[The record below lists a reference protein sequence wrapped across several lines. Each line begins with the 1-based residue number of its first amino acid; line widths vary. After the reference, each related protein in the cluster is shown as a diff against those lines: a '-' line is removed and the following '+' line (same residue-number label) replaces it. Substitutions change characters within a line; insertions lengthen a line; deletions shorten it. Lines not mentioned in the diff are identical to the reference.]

1 MIYQIPRLAPAD
13 HAVLKLLHDQR
24 SQLRYLVSQNPSRWT
39 GFLRRTAFARAIQ
52 GSNSIEGYTA
62 SVDQAVAIVD
72 DEKPGTLDEETVRAL
87 VGYRNALTYIVQIH
101 ADPHFELSP
110 QFIRSLHFMMMSYDL
125 EKMPGQWRPSSIF
138 VVHEPSGET
147 VYEGPDAGLVS
158 DLIDELVEQL
168 AGAEGTDSYV
178 LAAMAHLNLTMIH
191 PFRDGNGRMA
201 RALQTLVLSRNDILS
216 PTFSSI
222 EEWLGR
228 NTQAYYEILAKVG
241 RGKWSPDSD
250 ALPWVRFCLRAHYQQ
265 AATLA
270 ARNREIAEVWD
281 KVSLLLQRHSLPER
295 AETAL
300 MDAAFGY
307 RVTNNRYR
315 SANQVSE
322 VVAGRDLKRLTE
334 AGLLV
339 AHGEKRGR
347 YYLASTTLR
356 QLRSASPRT
365 GQAPDPYEL
374 VRTTHQP
381 PLPGPD

>member
-1 MIYQIPRLAPAD
+1 MIHQIPRLAPAD
-13 HAVLKLLHDQR
+13 QAVLKLLHDQR
-24 SQLRYLVSQNPSRWT
+24 AQLRYLVSQNPSRWT

-72 DEKPGTLDEETVRAL
+72 DEKPGTLDGETVRAL

-101 ADPHFELSP
+101 ADPHFELSA
-110 QFIRSLHFMMMSYDL
+110 QFIKSLHFMMMSYDL
-125 EKMPGQWRPSSIF
+125 DKMPGQWRPSSIF
-138 VVHEPSGET
+138 VVHEPSGDT
-147 VYEGPDAGLVS
+147 VYEGPDADLVPS
-158 DLIDELVEQL
+158 LVDELVEQL

-228 NTQAYYEILAKVG
+228 NTQAYYQVLEKVG
-241 RGKWSPDSD
+241 SGRWTPQND

-265 AATLA
+265 AETLA
-270 ARNREIAEVWD
+270 VRNREVADVWD
-281 KVSLLLQRHSLPER
+281 NVSRIVASRRLPER
-295 AETAL
+295 VEAAL

-307 RVTNNRYR
+307 RVTNGRYR
-315 SANQVSE
+315 TVNQISE
-322 VVAGRDLKRLTE
+322 AVASRDLQRLTA

-339 AHGEKRGR
+339 SRGEKRGR
-347 YYLASTTLR
+347 YYLASPDLRTLR
-356 QLRSASPRT
+356 AASRQPR
-365 GQAPDPYEL
+365 GAADPYEL
-374 VRTTHQP
+374 VRAAR
-381 PLPGPD
+381 

>member
-1 MIYQIPRLAPAD
+1 MIYRIPHLEPAD

-24 SQLRYLVSQNPSRWT
+24 LQLRYLVSQNPSRWT

-62 SVDQAVAIVD
+62 TVDQAVAIVD
-72 DEKPGTLDEETVRAL
+72 DEKPETLDEETVRAL

-110 QFIRSLHFMMMSYDL
+110 QFIKSLHFMMMSYDL

-147 VYEGPDAGLVS
+147 VYGGPDAGLVP
-158 DLIDELVEQL
+158 DLIDALIEQL

-178 LAAMAHLNLTMIH
+178 LASLAHLNLTMIH

-228 NTQAYYEILAKVG
+228 NTQAYYEILANVG

-281 KVSLLLQRHSLPER
+281 KVSLILQRHSLPER

-307 RVTNNRYR
+307 RVTNKRYR
-315 SANQVSE
+315 SANQVSD
-322 VVAGRDLKRLTE
+322 VVASRDLKRLTE

-347 YYLASTTLR
+347 YYLASTALR
-356 QLRSASPRT
+356 EVRSAFRRP

-374 VRTTHQP
+374 VRTGQP
-381 PLPGPD
+381 APLPRQD

>member
-1 MIYQIPRLAPAD
+1 
-13 HAVLKLLHDQR
+13 
-24 SQLRYLVSQNPSRWT
+24 
-39 GFLRRTAFARAIQ
+39 
-52 GSNSIEGYTA
+52 
-62 SVDQAVAIVD
+62 
-72 DEKPGTLDEETVRAL
+72 
-87 VGYRNALTYIVQIH
+87 
-101 ADPHFELSP
+101 
-110 QFIRSLHFMMMSYDL
+110 MMMSYDL
-125 EKMPGQWRPSSIF
+125 AKMPGQWRPSSIF
-138 VVHEPSGET
+138 VVHEPTGET
-147 VYEGPDAGLVS
+147 VYEGPDAGLVP

-222 EEWLGR
+222 EEWLGK
-228 NTQAYYEILAKVG
+228 NTQTYYEILAEVG
-241 RGKWSPDSD
+241 RGKWCPDSD

-281 KVSLLLQRHSLPER
+281 KVSLILQRHSLPER

-315 SANQVSE
+315 SANQVSD
-322 VVAGRDLKRLTE
+322 VVASRDLKRLTDV
-334 AGLLV
+334 GLLV

-347 YYLASTTLR
+347 YYLASTALR
-356 QLRSASPRT
+356 QVRGASRRT

-374 VRTTHQP
+374 VRTGHRP
-381 PLPGPD
+381 PPPGPD

>member
-1 MIYQIPRLAPAD
+1 
-13 HAVLKLLHDQR
+13 
-24 SQLRYLVSQNPSRWT
+24 
-39 GFLRRTAFARAIQ
+39 
-52 GSNSIEGYTA
+52 
-62 SVDQAVAIVD
+62 
-72 DEKPGTLDEETVRAL
+72 
-87 VGYRNALTYIVQIH
+87 
-101 ADPHFELSP
+101 
-110 QFIRSLHFMMMSYDL
+110 
-125 EKMPGQWRPSSIF
+125 
-138 VVHEPSGET
+138 
-147 VYEGPDAGLVS
+147 VYGGPDAGLVP
-158 DLIDELVEQL
+158 DLIDALIEQL

-178 LAAMAHLNLTMIH
+178 LASLAHLNLTMIH
-191 PFRDGNGRMA
+191 PFRDGNGRIA

-228 NTQAYYEILAKVG
+228 NTQAYYEILANVG

-281 KVSLLLQRHSLPER
+281 KVSLILQRHSLPER

-307 RVTNNRYR
+307 RVTNKRYR
-315 SANQVSE
+315 SANQVSD
-322 VVAGRDLKRLTE
+322 VVASRDLKRLTE

-347 YYLASTTLR
+347 YYLASTALR
-356 QLRSASPRT
+356 EVRSAFRRP
-365 GQAPDPYEL
+365 GQTPDPYEL
-374 VRTTHQP
+374 VRTGQP
-381 PLPGPD
+381 APLPRQD